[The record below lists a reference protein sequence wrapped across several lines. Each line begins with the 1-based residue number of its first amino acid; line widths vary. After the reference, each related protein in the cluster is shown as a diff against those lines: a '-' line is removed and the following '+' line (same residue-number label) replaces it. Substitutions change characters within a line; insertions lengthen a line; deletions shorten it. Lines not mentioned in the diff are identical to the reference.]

1 MNNMEK
7 EQKEKLGTFFCK
19 KEIDKK
25 KKLNRSIHK
34 TEFPLWLSRL
44 GTGHSVCEDMD
55 SIPVLAQWVKDPVLP
70 QLWLR
75 SSVAVS

>member
-1 MNNMEK
+1 MEK

-44 GTGHSVCEDMD
+44 GT
-55 SIPVLAQWVKDPVLP
+55 
-70 QLWLR
+70 QL
-75 SSVAVS
+75 VSMRIQI